1 MLAAYAKALGVPAER
16 IAVTGVVRN
25 TADESREVAGLLR
38 ARQVQAPRMVLVTA
52 AFHMRRARQVF
63 EQQGLMVERSLSTSG
78 PRRAR

>member
-1 MLAAYAKALGVPAER
+1 MLAAYAKGLGVPAER

-38 ARQVQAPRMVLVTA
+38 ARQVQAPGMVLVTA